1 MSKKVLLTGDR
12 PTGPLHLGHYVGSLK
27 KRLDLQRDL
36 ETYVMIADAQAITD
50 NFKDINKV
58 KTNIFEVAC
67 DYLAVGIDPAKCSI
81 FIQSQLSELPEL
93 AMYFLNLVTIQRI
106 GHNPTVKQE
115 VKSRGFKEGVPAGF
129 YLYPMFQVADITAFQ
144 ANVVPVGPDQAPMI
158 ELTRDIVRK
167 FNDLYKTDAL
177 IMPEAIFPQGEKT
190 LPGLDGQKISK
201 SLKGRKFSN
210 IHKKNLSKAK
220 KESSYLMKGDKNVMA
235 IPEIREKHYNILQT
249 KEYREK
255 VSRGVRNSNRWTPE
269 KKEEHRKR
277 QRDRLKKNN
286 PSSKPVVIDGVFY
299 ASIQDAITNTGFT
312 RNYIKKN
319 YLTK

>member
-1 MSKKVLLTGDR
+1 MKYYYTYRIDFKDGSYYYGSRVSNVPPEKDANYNGSPVTYKHKWETEKYKKTIIESFSSYEEMMDAESLL
-12 PTGPLHLGHYVGSLK
+12 
-27 KRLDLQRDL
+27 
-36 ETYVMIADAQAITD
+36 IND
-50 NFKDINKV
+50 NFKEDIKCLNCHNTKSFHNYNL
-58 KTNIFEVAC
+58 KAYYKNNNGNI
-67 DYLAVGIDPAKCSI
+67 I
-81 FIQSQLSELPEL
+81 IQYYPKDFNPGGEWIEGRPK
-93 AMYFLNLVTIQRI
+93 
-106 GHNPTVKQE
+106 GHKA
-115 VKSRGFKEGVPAGF
+115 SKEH
-129 YLYPMFQVADITAFQ
+129 
-144 ANVVPVGPDQAPMI
+144 
-158 ELTRDIVRK
+158 K
-167 FNDLYKTDAL
+167 
-177 IMPEAIFPQGEKT
+177 
-190 LPGLDGQKISK
+190 QKISK